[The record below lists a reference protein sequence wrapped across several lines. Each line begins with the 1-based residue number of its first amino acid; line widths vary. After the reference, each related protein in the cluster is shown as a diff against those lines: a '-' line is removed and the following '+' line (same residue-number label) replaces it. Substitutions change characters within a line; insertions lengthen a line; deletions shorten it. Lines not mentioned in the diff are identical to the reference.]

1 MKITVLIALCC
12 TTVLACSCAT
22 NSSHK
27 WDYYVVTPTTPNK
40 EQIINQLGKEG
51 WQLAEV
57 DSAKGY
63 LFRRAKK

>member
-1 MKITVLIALCC
+1 MKTTLVMALGCIALL
-12 TTVLACSCAT
+12 VCSCAT
-22 NSSHK
+22 NSNK
-27 WDYYVVTPTTPNK
+27 WDYYVISPTTPNK

-63 LFRRAKK
+63 LFKRAKR